1 MQLTSKFNKGIRF
14 LACDMGI
21 FSNYAW
27 VIPLK
32 DIRGI
37 KITVFR
43 KIFHE
48 TNHWVAKPKG
58 RKPNKIWVDKG
69 RKFYNKSIKSWLAKN
84 GQEMY

>member
-1 MQLTSKFNKGIRF
+1 MQLTSIFNKGIRF
-14 LACDMGI
+14 LACGMGT

-48 TNHWVAKPKG
+48 TNH
-58 RKPNKIWVDKG
+58 
-69 RKFYNKSIKSWLAKN
+69 
-84 GQEMY
+84 